1 MLWEVEILEAGGSQR
16 AGDYRGP
23 LALKALKTQEARQSG
38 QRSGPTAGGH

>member
-1 MLWEVEILEAGGSQR
+1 MLWEVEILEGGGSQG

-38 QRSGPTAGGH
+38 QSGPTAGGH